1 MESKNLSD
9 YSEGGKNVISVSL
22 KNYLRV
28 KGKNVSMIFFS
39 AN

>member
-9 YSEGGKNVISVSL
+9 YSEGEKNVISMSL

-28 KGKNVSMIFFS
+28 KGKTFSMIFFS